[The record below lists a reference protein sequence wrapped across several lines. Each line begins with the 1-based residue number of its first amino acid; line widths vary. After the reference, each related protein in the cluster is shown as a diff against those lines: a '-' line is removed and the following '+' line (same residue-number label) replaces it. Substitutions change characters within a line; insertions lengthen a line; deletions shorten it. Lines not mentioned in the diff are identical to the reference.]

1 MDFIVLNT
9 KCNQLHRLHIIIS
22 ILAAKVWCE
31 PKVFYMFNTTES
43 NATKKP
49 DKITDMQTSFTK
61 HVSGIWITI
70 TIGFAL
76 CVPW

>member
-1 MDFIVLNT
+1 MDLPYNT
-9 KCNQLHRLHIIIS
+9 KCKQLYRSCVIS
-22 ILAAKVWCE
+22 ISATTAWCE
-31 PKVFYMFNTTES
+31 AKVFYMFNTTES
-43 NATKKP
+43 NATKKT
-49 DKITDMQTSFTK
+49 DKIADMQSTFTK